1 MHIPWIGWR
10 VVLLFCFALLGAS
23 SGWASPLRDPC
34 SLVDNPNPKCF
45 RPRLTPTVRAVL
57 VHYGNNVK
65 EYDFEAMK
73 RLYLERFN
81 EQMRGVMNL
90 EIIDSAVIPLKVMD
104 RDLEAAAREV
114 GGTDPAK
121 KTHERLERLWYYH
134 FSDVGQIIQEISSLL
149 LETGHRAAL
158 EEADTVI
165 VLSEP
170 QFDALGFAS
179 GGYGFTEQPS
189 EIAWA
194 LSDGGRTEW
203 QTSARLVDELM
214 HEMGHLLGLRHASER
229 CFMPKV
235 PQGDR
240 MSCCAKSPG
249 RFDVMSYCRTRA
261 QVKDD
266 FYYGFTSCTKSYLA
280 KTMVPILLK
289 GGPRTFQA
297 KACD

>member
-1 MHIPWIGWR
+1 MHIPRIGWR
-10 VVLLFCFALLGAS
+10 FVFSFCVALISVTPGL
-23 SGWASPLRDPC
+23 ASPNRDPC

-45 RPRLTPTVRAVL
+45 RPRLTPTVRAIL
-57 VHYGNNVK
+57 VHYGNNVNQ
-65 EYDFEAMK
+65 YDFEAMK

-81 EQMRGVMNL
+81 EQMHGVMNL
-90 EIIDSAVIPLKVMD
+90 EIIDSVVIPLKVMD
-104 RDLEAAAREV
+104 RDMEATARLV
-114 GGTDPAK
+114 GGTDPEK
-121 KTHERLERLWYYH
+121 KTRERLERLWYYH
-134 FSDVGQIIQEISSLL
+134 FSDVGQIINEINTLL
-149 LETGHRAAL
+149 LDTGHRSAL

-203 QTSARLVDELM
+203 QTSARLVDELL
-214 HEMGHLLGLRHASER
+214 HEMGHLLGLRHVSEH

-235 PQGDR
+235 PQSER
-240 MSCCAKSPG
+240 MACCLKSKG
-249 RFDVMSYCRTRA
+249 RNDVMSYCRSRA

-266 FYYGFTSCTKSYLA
+266 FYYGYTACTKSYLE
-280 KTMVPILLK
+280 KVMVPTLLD
-289 GGPRTFQA
+289 GGPRTFQP
-297 KACD
+297 KACN